1 MVRAAEYLERQRDIR
16 TLAISCAQHQ
26 PLDEI
31 SSDTLYLLPADEKSV
46 VMTRSFSSMLLGA
59 QALAAQVANR
69 QEIAEGHS
77 AGFPIVCR

>member
-1 MVRAAEYLERQRDIR
+1 MRAAEYLEKERDIR
-16 TLAISCAQHQ
+16 TIAITCADHQ

-59 QALAAQVANR
+59 QTLAAKVANCP
-69 QEIAEGHS
+69 EDD
-77 AGFPIVCR
+77 